1 MSPSS
6 PNVPFITI
14 QRQCQSARHSSRPMI
29 YTNDSMKKSSSV
41 DMIAALLTFNEGHYE
56 DTTTCTFSS
65 DNITNDGIN
74 DNGDVDNHE
83 TIIASRDEED
93 DYYTMNN
100 KDDEQENIRV
110 NQIASDIPTSI
121 TPISSSQEDNAD
133 DCSNDTVSTLGL
145 DSELNDNPRSIFSNY
160 WDGKDPKNIPAT
172 VLSRSSSHC
181 TSVTSTSVSSSAINS
196 DASEDMSPVHRMK
209 MRLPL
214 ESYQEYRTSEIPRRN
229 SVKSDMDEYEMALRE
244 YEHGRTTIPK
254 AAALNDQRD
263 TTIKISVIDDKPTK
277 TGNDNIS
284 PNKNHNQR
292 NPLHPSPRII
302 TRRNIFS
309 KNYSNSEANLPSYR
323 YSSDYILQ
331 VSSTSAL
338 LPTRRARLQRHRSCL
353 RPLGRSLSASAGNGT
368 TGGES
373 MVGGR
378 VTFNPNVKVLEYDRP
393 HIMQASDGWSKYF
406 V

>member
-14 QRQCQSARHSSRPMI
+14 QRQCQSARHRSRPMI

-83 TIIASRDEED
+83 TIIASRDEVD

-196 DASEDMSPVHRMK
+196 DASENMSPVHRMK

-214 ESYQEYRTSEIPRRN
+214 ESCQEYRTSEIPRRN
-229 SVKSDMDEYEMALRE
+229 SVKSVRG
-244 YEHGRTTIPK
+244 YEHGRTTISQ
-254 AAALNDQRD
+254 AGTLNDQRD

-277 TGNDNIS
+277 TGNDNIP
-284 PNKNHNQR
+284 PNHKQR

-302 TRRNIFS
+302 TQRRIFS
-309 KNYSNSEANLPSYR
+309 KNYSYSEANLPTYR
-323 YSSDYILQ
+323 YSSDYILK
-331 VSSTSAL
+331 VLSTTTL
-338 LPTRRARLQRHRSCL
+338 LPTRRTQLQRHRSCL
-353 RPLGRSLSASAGNGT
+353 RPLVRSLSASAGNGT

-373 MVGGR
+373 IVGGR
-378 VTFNPNVKVLEYDRP
+378 VTFNLNVKVLEYDRP
-393 HIMQASDGWSKYF
+393 HIMHASDGWTKYF

>member
-214 ESYQEYRTSEIPRRN
+214 ESCQEYRTSEIPRRN
-229 SVKSDMDEYEMALRE
+229 SVKSVRG
-244 YEHGRTTIPK
+244 YEHGRATISQ
-254 AAALNDQRD
+254 AGTLNDQRD
-263 TTIKISVIDDKPTK
+263 ANIKISVIDDKPTK
-277 TGNDNIS
+277 TENGNIP
-284 PNKNHNQR
+284 PNHKQR

-302 TRRNIFS
+302 TQRRIFS
-309 KNYSNSEANLPSYR
+309 KNYSYSEANLPTYR
-323 YSSDYILQ
+323 YSSDYILK
-331 VSSTSAL
+331 VLSTTTL
-338 LPTRRARLQRHRSCL
+338 LPTRRTQLQRHRSCL
-353 RPLGRSLSASAGNGT
+353 RPLVRSLSASAGNGT

-373 MVGGR
+373 IVGGR
-378 VTFNPNVKVLEYDRP
+378 VTFNLNVKVLEYDRP
-393 HIMQASDGWSKYF
+393 HIMHASDGWTKYF